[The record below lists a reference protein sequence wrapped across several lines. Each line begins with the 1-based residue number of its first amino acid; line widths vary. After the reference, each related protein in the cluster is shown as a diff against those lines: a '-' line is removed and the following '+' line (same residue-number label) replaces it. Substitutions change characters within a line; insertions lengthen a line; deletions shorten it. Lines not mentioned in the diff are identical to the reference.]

1 MANTTKEKIK
11 EISRKLKEGEISIEE
26 ACEQLEALCD
36 HGDGDA
42 STQGD
47 GPPVGGG
54 GGSGPG
60 GGNP

>member
-1 MANTTKEKIK
+1 MENTTKEKIK
-11 EISRKLKEGEISIEE
+11 EIRRKLKEGEITIDE
-26 ACEQLEALCD
+26 ACDLLEELC
-36 HGDGDA
+36 GDGGA